1 MRKIDL
7 LPYIV
12 GISAPPTINGDVLFQ
27 IDTSVQSIKDDAV
40 SVVVASE
47 QLTPKEYGIS
57 LYGTKKWKV

>member
-1 MRKIDL
+1 MKKIDL

-27 IDTSVQSIKDDAV
+27 IDTSVQSVKADAI
-40 SVVVASE
+40 SVAVASE

-57 LYGTKKWKV
+57 LYSKKKWKA